1 MIKADRSEAE
11 PGRCPEIIEGGD
23 WTQEMKRMAGNENV
37 REEMDMKDVND
48 NQAEMNSFEQ
58 RVAKLDA
65 EIEAYRQAIRDAE
78 DALDSAE
85 KELDEIYAELDI
97 PNVPEDLPEN

>member
-1 MIKADRSEAE
+1 MIKADRAEAE
-11 PGRCPEIIEGGD
+11 PERCPEISEGGD
-23 WTQEMKRMAGNENV
+23 WTEEMEKMAGSENV
-37 REEMDMKDVND
+37 RVEMDMKDVND
-48 NQAEMNSFEQ
+48 NQYEMNSFEQ

-85 KELDEIYAELDI
+85 KELDEVYAELDI
-97 PNVPEDLPEN
+97 LTVPEDLPEN